1 MHHET
6 APAPASQP
14 AQDQRA
20 HDKHAGHSPEMFR
33 DRFAISAVLTI
44 PILYLSEH
52 FQEWFGYKALSFP
65 GDSLVVPVTASL
77 LFVYAGG
84 VFLRGSM
91 RELRDRAPGMM
102 TLISLAIGV
111 AYGYSLAVTVGLD
124 GEPFHWELATLLDV
138 MLLGHWIEMRS
149 IVTASR
155 ALDHLAEMVPAM
167 AHRVTA
173 DGSLTDVPVENLVV
187 GDRVLVRPG
196 EQVPID
202 GNVADGAS
210 SVNEAFLTGESRPVE
225 KVRDDEVIAGSV
237 NGEGALTIVVVRI
250 GGDTTLRQ
258 IMRLV
263 EEAQAS
269 RSRFQVLADRAAF
282 WLTIVAITV
291 ALPTLIFWLAVG
303 DRGIDFAVARAV
315 TVLVIACP
323 HALGLAIPLVTTNAT
338 SISATN
344 GILVRNREAFERG
357 RAIRFV
363 AFDKTGTLTEGRFA
377 IRSIATDGV
386 TESDG
391 LGLAAALERS
401 SEHPLAAA
409 IVAAAEADSVTIPA
423 ANAVSA
429 VPGKGVEGTVAER
442 RVRIGRPEWAAE
454 LGVEMP
460 RTLQAELAGAAGR
473 GEGSIVLFGDD
484 QALAVFSLMDRVR
497 DSARQAMTR
506 LRELGV
512 EPVMIT
518 GDAEVVART
527 VAAEL
532 GITRFH
538 ARVLPADKARI
549 VRELDA
555 EGPTAYVGD
564 GVNDAPALLAADL
577 GVAIGAGTNVAIES
591 ADLVLVDDDPSDVA
605 RALTLA
611 RATSR
616 KMTQNLVWATGYNV
630 VAIPLAAGVAATA
643 GVLLEPAI
651 GALLMSVSTVIVSLN
666 AMLLRRTDLS

>member
-1 MHHET
+1 
-6 APAPASQP
+6 
-14 AQDQRA
+14 
-20 HDKHAGHSPEMFR
+20 
-33 DRFAISAVLTI
+33 
-44 PILYLSEH
+44 
-52 FQEWFGYKALSFP
+52 
-65 GDSLVVPVTASL
+65 
-77 LFVYAGG
+77 
-84 VFLRGSM
+84 
-91 RELRDRAPGMM
+91 
-102 TLISLAIGV
+102 
-111 AYGYSLAVTVGLD
+111 
-124 GEPFHWELATLLDV
+124 
-138 MLLGHWIEMRS
+138 
-149 IVTASR
+149 
-155 ALDHLAEMVPAM
+155 M

-291 ALPTLIFWLAVG
+291 ATPTLIFWLAVG

-377 IRSIATDGV
+377 IRSIATDGI
-386 TESDG
+386 TEPDG
-391 LGLAAALERS
+391 LALAAALERS

-409 IVAAAEADSVTIPA
+409 IVAAATSGSLTI
-423 ANAVSA
+423 
-429 VPGKGVEGTVAER
+429 R
-442 RVRIGRPEWAAE
+442 
-454 LGVEMP
+454 
-460 RTLQAELAGAAGR
+460 
-473 GEGSIVLFGDD
+473 
-484 QALAVFSLMDRVR
+484 
-497 DSARQAMTR
+497 
-506 LRELGV
+506 
-512 EPVMIT
+512 
-518 GDAEVVART
+518 
-527 VAAEL
+527 
-532 GITRFH
+532 
-538 ARVLPADKARI
+538 
-549 VRELDA
+549 
-555 EGPTAYVGD
+555 
-564 GVNDAPALLAADL
+564 
-577 GVAIGAGTNVAIES
+577 
-591 ADLVLVDDDPSDVA
+591 
-605 RALTLA
+605 
-611 RATSR
+611 
-616 KMTQNLVWATGYNV
+616 
-630 VAIPLAAGVAATA
+630 AATA
-643 GVLLEPAI
+643 YG
-651 GALLMSVSTVIVSLN
+651 
-666 AMLLRRTDLS
+666 RTGQGCRGNGG